1 MKLLPTSLLFG
12 CSFGQIE
19 KWQFEIEST
28 VYEALVDPVRL
39 GFWESKAYCDGLG
52 AAWQLPT
59 PTNAAEVRNPL
70 GVKIGVFFIFYFS
83 FQNEAVAKMAAKG
96 NIYLGIAQQLE
107 EGGNIFEPWFNVY
120 TGKAISYSQSVNN
133 SYNVG

>member
-19 KWQFEIEST
+19 KWQFKIEST

-70 GVKIGVFFIFYFS
+70 GVKNLNLRLEYFLFSIFPFRTKLW
-83 FQNEAVAKMAAKG
+83 QK
-96 NIYLGIAQQLE
+96 
-107 EGGNIFEPWFNVY
+107 
-120 TGKAISYSQSVNN
+120 
-133 SYNVG
+133 